1 MDAVTHKAGAIR
13 LPYFAAGF
21 VALVCAAIVTI
32 TAVRE
37 WSAREADLAAEEV
50 SMRNLARSLTQHIED
65 SFDLAEASI
74 IGAASRLDA
83 EGTTSEVVS
92 KLQKVLVARKEGSRI
107 IYGFAIA
114 DANGNWLATSG
125 ATGSNLSER
134 AFFIHHKQSTSH
146 DTFVGPAFRTTTGEW
161 LLTLSRRFN
170 HPDGSFAGVVV
181 VSIGAKYF
189 SDFYGQFDIGETGT
203 VSLVSADGVIQARR
217 PDNGSIGRDVSNGAF
232 FRGIGYRGS
241 SGVYYFLSSLDG
253 MRRLGVYQ
261 RSERYRFIILV
272 TKAQDEVL
280 AGWRSAAVARTGFVL
295 GLVVLIAIIGFYLVR
310 QLVKGERMAAAL
322 ASKEAS
328 FRALAEGS
336 SDLVTRVS
344 LDGTVQYVSPSSIR
358 ILGWRPEQLVGT
370 QALDGINPE
379 DLPRVEE
386 TVRALRQG
394 ELEDARMTYRAR
406 HRKKSEVWVESALRV
421 TRAPDGEIDG
431 VVAILR
437 DVTQQ
442 KDLEGRLETLATE
455 DGLTGL
461 ANRRHFDE
469 RLLQEFGRAYREHT
483 SLGILMIDL
492 DHFKQYNDEYGHLA
506 GDECL
511 RAFARILSAEAL
523 RTTDL
528 AARYGGEE
536 FVMLLPNTDAAGCA
550 RIGERIR
557 RALREAAIP
566 HVLNKPSGQVTA
578 SIGGAICRPGLERT
592 AGPASLVDAADRA
605 LYSAKDGGRD
615 RLVMAAE
622 VVTVLPVASALRRG
636 IRELHEAR

>member
-1 MDAVTHKAGAIR
+1 MRELSTRDAAV
-13 LPYFAAGF
+13 AA
-21 VALVCAAIVTI
+21 
-32 TAVRE
+32 
-37 WSAREADLAAEEV
+37 ADV
-50 SMRNLARSLTQHIED
+50 SLRNLARSLTQHVED

-74 IGAASRLDA
+74 IGVSSRLEADGA
-83 EGTTSEVVS
+83 APDVIS
-92 KLQKVLVARKEGSRI
+92 KLQKIVAARKAGSRLI
-107 IYGFAIA
+107 HAFVIV
-114 DANGNWLATSG
+114 DSDGNWLTSSG
-125 ATGSNLSER
+125 AIGSNVSDR
-134 AFFIHHKQSTSH
+134 AYFIHHKQSSSH
-146 DTFVGPAFRTTTGEW
+146 DSFVGPAIKSSVTGDW
-161 LLTLSRRFN
+161 IITLSRRFN
-170 HPDGSFAGVVV
+170 RPDGSFAGVVV
-181 VSIGAKYF
+181 VTISTEYF
-189 SDFYGQFDIGETGT
+189 SEFYHQFDIGQSGT
-203 VSLVSADGVIQARR
+203 VSLLSSDGIILARR
-217 PDNGSIGRDVSNGAF
+217 PDNGTVGRDVSNGEF
-232 FRGIGYRGS
+232 LRGIDYRES
-241 SGVYYFLSSLDG
+241 SGVYHFLSSLDG
-253 MRRLGVYQ
+253 LQRIGAYQ
-261 RSERYRFIILV
+261 RSEHYHFTILV
-272 TKAQDEVL
+272 TKAQDEVV
-280 AGWRSAAVARTGFVL
+280 GEWRSAAMARTGFVL

-310 QLVKGERMAAAL
+310 QLIKGERMAAAL

-336 SDLVTRVS
+336 SDLVTRVGV
-344 LDGTVQYVSPSSIR
+344 DGTVQYASPSSIR
-358 ILGWRPEQLVGT
+358 VLGWRPQQLVGT
-370 QALDGINPE
+370 QALAGINPE

-386 TVRALRQG
+386 TVRALREG

-406 HRKKSEVWVESALRV
+406 HRKKSEVWVESSLRV
-421 TRAPDGEIDG
+421 TRTADGDIDG

-461 ANRRHFDE
+461 SNRRHFDE

-511 RAFARILSAEAL
+511 RAFAKILSAEAL

-536 FVMLLPNTDAAGCA
+536 FVMLLPNTDALGCA
-550 RIGERIR
+550 RIGQRIR
-557 RALREAAIP
+557 RALRDIAIP
-566 HVLNKPSGQVTA
+566 HVLNTPSGMVTA

-615 RLVMAAE
+615 QLVMAPE
-622 VVTVLPVASALRRG
+622 LVTVLPAASALRRG